1 MFRIEQICCKFVFLK
16 EGSKYPDNIFLK
28 KSFNIKIYKRQ

>member
-16 EGSKYPDNIFLK
+16 EGSKYPDNIF
-28 KSFNIKIYKRQ
+28 FEEIV